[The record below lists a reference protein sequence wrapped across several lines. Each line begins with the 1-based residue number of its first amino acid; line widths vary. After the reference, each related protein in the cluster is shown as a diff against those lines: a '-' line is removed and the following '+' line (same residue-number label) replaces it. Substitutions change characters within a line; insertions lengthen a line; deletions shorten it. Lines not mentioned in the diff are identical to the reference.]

1 MKILSGAL
9 ILTVVMAASGSALAS
24 TSAASA
30 SVRNTDLQAIKT
42 ASPIRQMKDFVR
54 QYCSA
59 IAPLN
64 RDAVSSLRVEFCTGY
79 VAKPLTFGQSRDLMN
94 HIAAKTG
101 EALHSNP
108 QLLGIERKVLTE
120 QQTRADKL
128 AADYMFDEV
137 NQAFNAAD
145 M

>member
-9 ILTVVMAASGSALAS
+9 ILTVLMAASGSALAL
-24 TSAASA
+24 TSAASV
-30 SVRNTDLQAIKT
+30 SVGNTDSQATRT
-42 ASPIRQMKDFVR
+42 ASPTRDMRNFVR
-54 QYCSA
+54 QYCTA

-79 VAKPLTFGQSRDLMN
+79 VASPRTYGQSRDLMN

-101 EALHSNP
+101 EALRSNP

-120 QQTRADKL
+120 QQARADKM

-137 NQAFNAAD
+137 NQAFNAVD